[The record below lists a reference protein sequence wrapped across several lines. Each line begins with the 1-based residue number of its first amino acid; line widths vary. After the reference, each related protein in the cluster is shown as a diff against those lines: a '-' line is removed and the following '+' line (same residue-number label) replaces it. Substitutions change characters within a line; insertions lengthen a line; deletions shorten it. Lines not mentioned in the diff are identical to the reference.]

1 MIGSDDRI
9 EKVRRFL
16 DDQSVLRDRCGEI
29 FCGQAAIL
37 LGGPVRLGFC
47 WFQRSVGARTV
58 VNERSAGPDFARST
72 VELFVPLPGLP
83 AFSLLAAFWNGFRIN
98 AKGKDFF
105 WGRFYFRGDPECTM
119 IARRFF
125 YFWASS

>member
-37 LGGPVRLGFC
+37 LGDLFGLDSAGFSDRL
-47 WFQRSVGARTV
+47 GARTV

-83 AFSLLAAFWNGFRIN
+83 VFSLLAAFWNGFRIN

-125 YFWASS
+125 CFWASS